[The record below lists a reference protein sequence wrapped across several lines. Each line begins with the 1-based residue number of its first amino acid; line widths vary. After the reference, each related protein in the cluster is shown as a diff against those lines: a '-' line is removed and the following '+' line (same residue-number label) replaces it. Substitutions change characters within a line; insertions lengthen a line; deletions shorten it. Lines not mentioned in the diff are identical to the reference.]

1 MILKQI
7 TDPELIKSII
17 TDPELWERL
26 KEDGSN
32 PDDYEPAMT
41 EKAIY
46 LGVYVEDLLIGIF
59 SYHKQHN
66 STINIHANIL
76 QKHRKQYA
84 KEAGRLAIT
93 YFAYDTHDT
102 IQKLI
107 AEIPVIY
114 KDVYHF
120 SLNNGLIK
128 EGINRKSILKNGEL
142 VDTYM
147 LGITKQEAIDLQLER
162 VA

>member
-7 TDPELIKSII
+7 NDPELIKSII

-26 KEDGSN
+26 KEDGLKAEN
-32 PDDYEPAMT
+32 YEPLMT
-41 EKAIY
+41 ENAMY
-46 LGVYVEDLLIGIF
+46 LGVYVGDLLIGVF
-59 SYHKQHN
+59 SYHKQN
-66 STINIHANIL
+66 SSTINIHANIL
-76 QKHRKQYA
+76 QKYRKQYA

-147 LGITKQEAIDLQLER
+147 LGITKQEAISLQDKR
-162 VA
+162 AA